1 MSRPTIG
8 ARLRRPSPAAIH
20 QLFGGKELRAAP
32 HAERARGGF
41 DRVDPAGREICF
53 AIADHTGMESTQ
65 QLQRAGMTIARTE
78 GGADHRLTE
87 SRDHRAHLVAAQHS
101 GAGIATFVVHAGHQ
115 RRPLGEFRFAEAK
128 NQATRLA
135 PRHVGPGGPNQRIG
149 ERQSDVCGTA
159 RPVRVRRHAG
169 TPPLDPDQA
178 EIAVRGAKCD
188 VSLVE
193 PRRAGASLGGA
204 PGDRSAD
211 ESAADDDDVETV
223 GHTTVF
229 G

>member
-53 AIADHTGMESTQ
+53 EIADHTGMESTQ

-128 NQATRLA
+128 SQAARLA
-135 PRHVGPGGPNQRIG
+135 QCHVGSGGLEQRVG
-149 ERQSDVCGTA
+149 ERRPEVRRAA
-159 RPVRVRRHAG
+159 RPVRGRRHAG
-169 TPPLDPDQA
+169 TLALDPNQA
-178 EIAVRGAKCD
+178 KIAARGAKRD

-193 PRRAGASLGGA
+193 QRRTGAGLGGA
-204 PGDRSAD
+204 PCDRSAD
-211 ESAADDDDVETV
+211 QAAADDDDVETV
-223 GHTTVF
+223 GHTGVF